1 MEYYDADLHVHSPHS
16 IAVSKNMKL
25 ENIIH
30 TCKLKGLKIL
40 GTGHI
45 TQPDWRSYLKSNLTY
60 TNGVYSYQDMYFII
74 QTELEDQES
83 IHHVVLLP
91 NFKAGDELQEKI
103 MDKAKGVTGQYGGR
117 PHVNLSPPE
126 IVELVNDVGGICG
139 PAHAFTPFKAI
150 FRSGRYDTLEQ
161 CYGSTT
167 KYIHFLE
174 LGLSADTNLADRM
187 ACLENTTFLSNS
199 DAHSEGPQ
207 SLGREFNRF
216 LIEEPSFEEIVKALK
231 REDGRKITL
240 NVGMEPRLGKY
251 PMMFC
256 RKCRIRYKILTKNEI
271 TLHIKSLP
279 IHKTLFDSYAIDG
292 DSFVYY
298 MFDTPEE
305 VMDFKNRVGRKEI
318 KCVKCALEK
327 KKSPVSLGVFD
338 RIDQIADY
346 PKTRHPDHRP
356 PYLGI
361 IPLVE
366 MLRVLKGVKSTRAK
380 SVIKIYDELIRKFG
394 TEFKILTDET
404 MLPQIRSE
412 GGIYESVVN
421 LIEAFKERKIEFIPG
436 GGGKYGE
443 ISLPEI

>member
-1 MEYYDADLHVHSPHS
+1 MDYFDADLHVHSPHS

-40 GTGHI
+40 GTGDI

-60 TNGVYSYQDMYFII
+60 SNGVYSYQDMYFII

-83 IHHVVLLP
+83 IHHVILLP
-91 NFKAGDELQEKI
+91 NFEAGDELQEKI

-117 PHVNLSPPE
+117 PHVNMSPPE
-126 IVELVNDVGGICG
+126 IVELVNGVGGICG
-139 PAHAFTPFKAI
+139 PAHAFTPFKSI
-150 FRSGRYDTLEQ
+150 FRSGRYRTLEQ
-161 CYGSTT
+161 CYGSTI
-167 KYIHFLE
+167 KDILFLE

-187 ACLENTTFLSNS
+187 ACLENITFLSNS

-216 LIEEPSFEEIVKALK
+216 FIEEPSFEEIVKAMK
-231 REDGRKITL
+231 REDARKITL

-256 RKCRIRYKILTKNEI
+256 KTCRIRYKVLTKEEI
-271 TLHIKSLP
+271 SPHIQSLP
-279 IHKTLFDSYAIDG
+279 LHKTLFDSYAMD
-292 DSFVYY
+292 DTFVYY
-298 MFDTPEE
+298 IFETPEE
-305 VMDFKNRVGRKEI
+305 VMDFKNRVGNKEI
-318 KCVKCALEK
+318 RCVKCVKEN
-327 KKSPVSLGVFD
+327 KKSKVSLGVFD

-346 PKTRHPDHRP
+346 PAPKHPDHRP
-356 PYLGI
+356 PYLGT

-366 MLRVLKGVKSTRAK
+366 MIRALKGVKSTRAK
-380 SVIKIYDELIRKFG
+380 SVTRIYDTLIEKFG
-394 TEFKILTDET
+394 TEFSILTEDR
-404 MLPQIRSE
+404 MLSKIRME
-412 GGIYESVVN
+412 GEIYSSLAN
-421 LIEAFKERKIEFIPG
+421 LIEAFKENTIEFIPG

-443 ISLPEI
+443 ISLGEI

>member
-1 MEYYDADLHVHSPHS
+1 MEYFDADLHVHSPHS
-16 IAVSKNMKL
+16 IAVSKNMLL

-40 GTGHI
+40 GTGDI
-45 TQPDWRSYLKSNLTY
+45 TQPDWRSYLKSNLSY
-60 TNGVYSYQDMYFII
+60 KNGLYSCQDMYFIV
-74 QTELEDQES
+74 QTELEDNES

-91 NFKAGDELQEKI
+91 DFASADELQEKI
-103 MDKAKGVTGQYGGR
+103 TNKAKGVKGQYGGR

-150 FRSGRYDTLEQ
+150 FRSNKYATLEE

-187 ACLENTTFLSNS
+187 ACLEKITYLSNS

-216 LIEEPSFEEIVKALK
+216 QIEDPSFDEILQALRRK
-231 REDGRKITL
+231 NGRKITL

-256 RKCRIRYKILTKNEI
+256 KACRIRYQVLTKDEVSPQI
-271 TLHIKSLP
+271 QSLSMHKSL
-279 IHKTLFDSYAIDG
+279 FDTYSIDG

-298 MFDTPEE
+298 IFDTPEQ
-305 VMDFKNRVGRKEI
+305 VMDFKNRVGKKEV
-318 KCVKCALEK
+318 KCVKCKEEK
-327 KKSPVSLGVFD
+327 KNSTISLGVFD

-346 PKTRHPDHRP
+346 LEPHFPNHRP

-366 MLRVLKGVKSTRAK
+366 MIRALKGVKNVRAR
-380 SVIKIYDELIRKFG
+380 SVIKIYDALIEKFG
-394 TEFKILTDET
+394 TEFQILTDDS
-404 MLPQIRSE
+404 LLLNIKKE
-412 GGIYESVVN
+412 GGIYESLVK
-421 LIEAFKERKIEFIPG
+421 LIKAFKEQKIEFIPG
-436 GGGKYGE
+436 GGGIYGE
-443 ISLPEI
+443 ISLDAI

>member
-1 MEYYDADLHVHSPHS
+1 MEFFDADLHVHSPHS
-16 IAVSKNMKL
+16 IAVSKNMNL

-40 GTGHI
+40 GTGDI

-60 TNGVYSYQDMYFII
+60 SNGVYSYQDMYFIV

-83 IHHVVLLP
+83 IHHVILLP
-91 NFKAGDELQEKI
+91 SFKAGDELQEKI

-150 FRSGRYDTLEQ
+150 FRSGRYDTLEH
-161 CYGSTT
+161 CYGSTIR
-167 KYIHFLE
+167 YIHFLE

-187 ACLENTTFLSNS
+187 ACLEDTTFLSNS

-216 LIEEPSFEEIVKALK
+216 QIESPSFEEIVKALK

-256 RKCRIRYKILTKNEI
+256 RACKMRYKILTKGEVTPYI
-271 TLHIKSLP
+271 QSLP
-279 IHKTLFDSYAIDG
+279 LYKTLFDSYAID
-292 DSFVYY
+292 DTFVYY
-298 MFDTPEE
+298 ILDTPEE
-305 VMDFKNRVGRKEI
+305 VMDFKNRVGKKEI
-318 KCVKCALEK
+318 KCVKCAKEK
-327 KKSPVSLGVFD
+327 KKSSISLGVFD

-346 PKTRHPDHRP
+346 PTPKHPKHRP
-356 PYLGI
+356 PYLGT

-366 MLRVLKGVKSTRAK
+366 MIRALKGVKSTRAK
-380 SVIKIYDELIRKFG
+380 SVTKIYDTLIEKFG
-394 TEFKILTDET
+394 TEFSILTEDSV
-404 MLPQIRSE
+404 LSRIRME
-412 GGIYESVVN
+412 GEIYSSIAN
-421 LIEAFKERKIEFIPG
+421 LIEAFKEKTIEFIPG

-443 ISLPEI
+443 ISLTEI

>member
-1 MEYYDADLHVHSPHS
+1 MEFFDADLHVHSPHS
-16 IAVSKNMKL
+16 IAVSKNMNL

-40 GTGHI
+40 GTGDI
-45 TQPDWRSYLKSNLTY
+45 TQPDWRSYLKSNLSCK
-60 TNGVYSYQDMYFII
+60 NGVYSYQDMYFII

-83 IHHVVLLP
+83 IHHVILLP
-91 NFKAGDELQEKI
+91 SFDAGDELQEKI
-103 MDKAKGVTGQYGGR
+103 MNKAKGVTGEYGGR
-117 PHVNLSPPE
+117 PHVDLSPPE
-126 IVELVNDVGGICG
+126 IVELVTNVGGICG
-139 PAHAFTPFKAI
+139 PAHAFTPFKSI
-150 FRSGRYDTLEQ
+150 FRSGKYDNLQQ
-161 CYGSTT
+161 CYGSTL

-187 ACLENTTFLSNS
+187 ACLENITFLSNS

-216 LIEEPSFEEIVKALK
+216 LIEDPSFEEIVKALK
-231 REDGRKITL
+231 REDGRKIAL

-256 RKCRIRYKILTKNEI
+256 RTCRIRYKILTKDEVTPYI
-271 TLHIKSLP
+271 RSLP
-279 IHKTLFDSYAIDG
+279 LKKTLFDSYAMD

-298 MFDTPEE
+298 LLETHEE
-305 VMDFKNRVGRKEI
+305 VMDFKNRVGKKEV
-318 KCVKCALEK
+318 KCVKCAKEN

-346 PKTRHPDHRP
+346 NAPKHPKHRP
-356 PYLGI
+356 PYLGT

-366 MLRVLKGVKSTRAK
+366 MIRALKGVKSTRAK
-380 SVIKIYDELIRKFG
+380 SVTKIYNALIEKFG
-394 TEFKILTDET
+394 TEFSILTEESVISK
-404 MLPQIRSE
+404 IRSE
-412 GGIYESVVN
+412 GEIYSSIAN
-421 LIEAFKERKIEFIPG
+421 LIEAFKEHTIEFIPG

-443 ISLPEI
+443 ISLAEI

>member
-1 MEYYDADLHVHSPHS
+1 MEYFDADLHVHSPHS

-30 TCKLKGLKIL
+30 TCRLKGLKIL
-40 GTGHI
+40 GTGDI
-45 TQPDWRSYLKSNLTY
+45 TQPDWRKYLKTNLDHKS
-60 TNGVYSYQDMYFII
+60 GIYSFKDMYFII
-74 QTELEDQES
+74 QTELEDNES

-91 NFKAGDELQEKI
+91 DFKAGDELQDKI
-103 MDKAKGVTGQYGGR
+103 MNKAKGVTGQYGGR

-150 FRSGRYDTLEQ
+150 FRSGRYSTLED
-161 CYGSTT
+161 CYGSKT
-167 KYIHFLE
+167 KDIHFLE
-174 LGLSADTNLADRM
+174 LGLSADTYLADRM
-187 ACLENTTFLSNS
+187 ACLENLTFLSNS

-216 LIEEPSFEEIVKALK
+216 YIEEPSYEEICKGIR
-231 REDGRKITL
+231 RENGRKITL

-256 RKCRIRYKILTKNEI
+256 KTCRIRYKIITKSEI
-271 TLHIKSLP
+271 TPHIRSLP
-279 IHKTLFDSYAIDG
+279 TYKTLFDSYAIDG
-292 DSFVYY
+292 DSFAY
-298 MFDTPEE
+298 FIFNTAEE
-305 VMDFKNRVGRKEI
+305 VMDFKNRVGNKKI
-318 KCVKCALEK
+318 KCVKCAMEK
-327 KKSPVSLGVFD
+327 KKSTVSLGVFD

-346 PKTRHPDHRP
+346 AEPKHPVHRP

-366 MLRVLKGVKSTRAK
+366 MIRALKGVKSTRAK
-380 SVIKIYDELIRKFG
+380 SVTKAYDALIQKFG
-394 TEFKILTDET
+394 TEFGILTDET
-404 MLPQIRSE
+404 ILLKVRHE
-412 GGIYESVVN
+412 GELYESLAK
-421 LIEAFKERKIEFIPG
+421 LIEAFREKRIEFIPG

-443 ISLPEI
+443 ITLDEI